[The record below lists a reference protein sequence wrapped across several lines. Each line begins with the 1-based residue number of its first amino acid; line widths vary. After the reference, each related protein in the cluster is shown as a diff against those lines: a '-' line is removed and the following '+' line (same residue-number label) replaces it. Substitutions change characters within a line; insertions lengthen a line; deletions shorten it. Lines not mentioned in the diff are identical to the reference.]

1 MNEGVAVLAVVVVVV
16 VLAVVEV
23 LWEPVLSKSDGL
35 FVAPAGLAA
44 TGLGAGRRVMEPMG
58 K

>member
-1 MNEGVAVLAVVVVVV
+1 MVVVVV

-35 FVAPAGLAA
+35 LVAPAGLAV
-44 TGLGAGRRVMEPMG
+44 TSLGGGRRVMEPVG